1 MLFLYLYKTFLQV
14 LLKLVWCNLSIVYV
28 LSRQYTKFLYAPS
41 LNYLAV
47 VSVFVHVT
55 MVFGAFDVA
64 FQARKFPVKKAFL
77 FFTTDM

>member
-1 MLFLYLYKTFLQV
+1 MSINIMRLF
-14 LLKLVWCNLSIVYV
+14 
-28 LSRQYTKFLYAPS
+28 RKFLYAPS

-77 FFTTDM
+77 FFTTGM